1 MRLFMTSRLAVAI
14 VAAAV
19 LMLGGCAT
27 QSSGAPGSPKGAAS
41 GTPAG
46 PAASTGSGSAG
57 EVGAARGEVASPPPA
72 RPGAPVPAAAPLV
85 AEGESAASVLPSGT
99 ATPSDALP
107 TERSLQELE
116 RGAASWYGLQF
127 HGRRTANGERFDMR
141 ALTAAHKTLPFGTRV
156 RVRSLVNG
164 REVDVRINDR
174 GPYVGGRIIDLSHAA
189 TEALDMLGMGIKQVV
204 LSSASPVVEP
214 SPPRSRG
221 TGRARAKMLP
231 KPRARALPADPALR

>member
-1 MRLFMTSRLAVAI
+1 MRQFMTSRLAVAI
-14 VAAAV
+14 VTGAV

-27 QSSGAPGSPKGAAS
+27 QSPSAPGSPEGAAS
-41 GTPAG
+41 GTSAG
-46 PAASTGSGSAG
+46 PAASAGSGSAG
-57 EVGAARGEVASPPPA
+57 VVGAAGGKAASPSPA
-72 RPGAPVPAAAPLV
+72 RPGAPVPAAAPPV

-107 TERSLQELE
+107 TEGSLQELE

-189 TEALDMLGMGIKQVV
+189 AEALDMLGMGIKQVV
-204 LSSASPVVEP
+204 LSSASPVVQAL
-214 SPPRSRG
+214 PPHGRVVP
-221 TGRARAKMLP
+221 RARAKAAP
-231 KPRARALPADPALR
+231 KPRANAGPVDPALR